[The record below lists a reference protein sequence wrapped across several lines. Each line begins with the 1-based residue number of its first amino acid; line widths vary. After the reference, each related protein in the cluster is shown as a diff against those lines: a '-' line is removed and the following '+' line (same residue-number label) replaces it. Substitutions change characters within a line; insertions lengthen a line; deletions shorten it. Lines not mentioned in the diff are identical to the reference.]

1 MEVESVPERA
11 VFGEGMGGLKRD
23 DFVSDI
29 ASDAVPVAV
38 LKTKEMTLSKKKK
51 KHLEKSK

>member
-23 DFVSDI
+23 DFVSFI

-38 LKTKEMTLSKKKK
+38 LKTKEMTV
-51 KHLEKSK
+51 